1 MAWITVQ
8 DYQRGV
14 LHESGTAPVVLG
26 AGRRWYRKRRSAL
39 TVVDLRPTLLKVAGQ
54 EVLTADGVGVRAT
67 AVVRYAVVDALRW
80 VLAGDGPTGGA
91 DRLYLAAQLAIRDPV
106 ATRPAEEL
114 LTARA
119 DAGANLAE
127 RVRDE
132 AAQVGATVDAVE
144 LRDLSFPG
152 ELRRSFAEVALA
164 RQQVAAALERARG
177 ETATLRSLAN
187 AARTLDGNPT
197 LRELRALLA
206 IERTGGTLVLNAS
219 DGADT
224 SPPTTA

>member
-1 MAWITVQ
+1 M
-8 DYQRGV
+8 
-14 LHESGTAPVVLG
+14 
-26 AGRRWYRKRRSAL
+26 
-39 TVVDLRPTLLKVAGQ
+39 
-54 EVLTADGVGVRAT
+54 
-67 AVVRYAVVDALRW
+67 
-80 VLAGDGPTGGA
+80 
-91 DRLYLAAQLAIRDPV
+91 

-114 LTARA
+114 ITARP